1 MQFSLEQ
8 QLFNWT
14 ECDVIDHTVIQF
26 YDCTLK
32 QPMGAYK
39 VGDVL
44 STIVFSFED
53 SKIIFLEKG
62 KIVDEFDLVIN
73 TRR

>member
-32 QPMGAYK
+32 QAMGEYK
-39 VGDVL
+39 IGDVL
-44 STIVFSFED
+44 PTIVFSLEN
-53 SKIIFLEKG
+53 SKIIFLKNG
-62 KIVDEFDLVIN
+62 NIIDEFDLIIN